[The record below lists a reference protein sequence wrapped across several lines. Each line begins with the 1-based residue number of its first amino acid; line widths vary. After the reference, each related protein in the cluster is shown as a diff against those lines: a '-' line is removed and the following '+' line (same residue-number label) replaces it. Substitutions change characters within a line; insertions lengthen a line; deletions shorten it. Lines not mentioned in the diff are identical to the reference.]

1 MASYFNLNDFISS
14 SVHLSAASPR
24 VKRVCADC
32 RAAAQ
37 RFSFYPEYRETHRF
51 RLSCHAHEL
60 RRKRENA
67 FRKRGRVAT
76 NERSGSLCVSPSTV
90 HHYKAV
96 STQTRR
102 LTVHLSNTH
111 FSSHTP
117 PLPPRHPP
125 RPPNRRQPPM
135 AMPLGLGPRASRSQ
149 RHLPRASGS
158 ASLLTP
164 HLGPRP
170 LATSRTSLP
179 HLSSARRSRPARC
192 ASTTPTPSRGWVR
205 ARQRAALQPARPSRG
220 QVGGLG
226 IHIHQPNR
234 ATYLESAGSLD
245 DPLHIF
251 HTISCSP
258 RGAT

>member
-14 SVHLSAASPR
+14 SVHLSAASR
-24 VKRVCADC
+24 QES
-32 RAAAQ
+32 AAAQ
-37 RFSFYPEYRETHRF
+37 PQAHARQEQPLRGDSVSTKYRETHRF

-192 ASTTPTPSRGWVR
+192 ASTTPTPSRGWVGTCATTSR
-205 ARQRAALQPARPSRG
+205 TAAGAAVSWTGGWTRHPHPPA
-220 QVGGLG
+220 
-226 IHIHQPNR
+226 
-234 ATYLESAGSLD
+234 
-245 DPLHIF
+245 
-251 HTISCSP
+251 
-258 RGAT
+258 

>member
-117 PLPPRHPP
+117 PFPPRHPHAHP
-125 RPPNRRQPPM
+125 TGGNRQWQCP
-135 AMPLGLGPRASRSQ
+135 S
-149 RHLPRASGS
+149 ASGLARAARS
-158 ASLLTP
+158 AI
-164 HLGPRP
+164 
-170 LATSRTSLP
+170 
-179 HLSSARRSRPARC
+179 
-192 ASTTPTPSRGWVR
+192 SRGHL
-205 ARQRAALQPARPSRG
+205 AL
-220 QVGGLG
+220 
-226 IHIHQPNR
+226 
-234 ATYLESAGSLD
+234 
-245 DPLHIF
+245 PL
-251 HTISCSP
+251 S
-258 RGAT
+258 

>member
-1 MASYFNLNDFISS
+1 MILFRPPCTSPQRVAKRVQPLSLR
-14 SVHLSAASPR
+14 LSASGT
-24 VKRVCADC
+24 
-32 RAAAQ
+32 AAAR
-37 RFSFYPEYRETHRF
+37 RFSFYQVQRDTPF
-51 RLSCHAHEL
+51 SSLMSCPDAHEL

-192 ASTTPTPSRGWVR
+192 ASTTPTPSRGWVGTCATTSR
-205 ARQRAALQPARPSRG
+205 TAAGAAVSWTGGWTRHPHPPA
-220 QVGGLG
+220 
-226 IHIHQPNR
+226 
-234 ATYLESAGSLD
+234 
-245 DPLHIF
+245 
-251 HTISCSP
+251 
-258 RGAT
+258 

>member
-1 MASYFNLNDFISS
+1 MILFRPPCT
-14 SVHLSAASPR
+14 SPR
-24 VKRVCADC
+24 SESKTCAAPGCADE
-32 RAAAQ
+32 
-37 RFSFYPEYRETHRF
+37 RFTVRYTEYNRETHRF

-117 PLPPRHPP
+117 PFPPRHPHAHP
-125 RPPNRRQPPM
+125 TGGNRQWQCPS
-135 AMPLGLGPRASRSQ
+135 ASGLPRASRSQ